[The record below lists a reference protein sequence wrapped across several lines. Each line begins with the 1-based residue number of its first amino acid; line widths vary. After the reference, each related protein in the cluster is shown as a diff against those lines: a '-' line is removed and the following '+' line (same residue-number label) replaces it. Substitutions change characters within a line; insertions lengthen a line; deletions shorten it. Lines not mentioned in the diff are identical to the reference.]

1 MTKASFDA
9 FLVSLQEILVCNS
22 KAHWFLESKC
32 WGRRTSLHMGFEAKH
47 GISKQH

>member
-22 KAHWFLESKC
+22 NEHWFLESKC
-32 WGRRTSLHMGFEAKH
+32 WGRRTSLHMGFEAKC
-47 GISKQH
+47 GNSKEH